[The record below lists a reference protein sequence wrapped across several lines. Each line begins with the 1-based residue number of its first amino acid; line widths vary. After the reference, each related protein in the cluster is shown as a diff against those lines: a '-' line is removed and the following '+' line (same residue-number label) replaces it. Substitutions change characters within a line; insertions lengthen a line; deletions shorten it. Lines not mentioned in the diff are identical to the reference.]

1 MLLEAYKQLARDTIE
16 GISAPRTQSI
26 ETGEDAIE
34 HIAAELQLDPLTVKK
49 GLLQAAPNNSFTIAT
64 DNLLQEVVEGKAL
77 EHRFVRRLKQ
87 LPTAFFAAA
96 TGISAIG
103 TAIVNPS
110 LLTMGGTMSTYLLV
124 LGGPLAFGVGYI
136 VERLEDKFNR
146 ENEPHRLRL
155 EELRKNLLEQAEL
168 FDQKYGT
175 GDFQITAEQKTPQRA
190 PKLD

>member
-16 GISAPRTQSI
+16 GISAPRMQSI
-26 ETGEDAIE
+26 ESGEDAIA
-34 HIAAELQLDPLTVKK
+34 HVAAELQLDPLTVKK
-49 GLLQAAPNNSFTIAT
+49 ALLQAAPNNSFTVTT
-64 DNLLQEVVEGKAL
+64 DNLLQDVVEERAL
-77 EHRFVRRLKQ
+77 EHSFGRRLKQ
-87 LPTAFFAAA
+87 LPTAFLAAA

-110 LLTMGGTMSTYLLV
+110 LLTMGGTMFAYLLV
-124 LGGPLAFGVGYI
+124 LGGPLAFGAGYV

-155 EELRKNLLEQAEL
+155 DELRKNLLERAAL
-168 FDQKYGT
+168 FDKKYGT
-175 GDFQITAEQKTPQRA
+175 GDFEITAEQEAPQRA